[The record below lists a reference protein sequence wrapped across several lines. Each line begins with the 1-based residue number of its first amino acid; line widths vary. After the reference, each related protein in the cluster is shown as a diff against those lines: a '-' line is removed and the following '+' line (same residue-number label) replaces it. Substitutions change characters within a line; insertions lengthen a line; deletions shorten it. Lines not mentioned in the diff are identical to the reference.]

1 MKDIF
6 LKLVFNILKS
16 YMIFTMIYLPFLTE
30 RIKIEKDKEFVANL
44 HEKEE
49 ELFIHPK
56 NSKQALDDGLGLD
69 GLGLYS
75 LYAIEIFS

>member
-44 HEKEE
+44 HEKK

>member
-6 LKLVFNILKS
+6 LKLVLNILKS
-16 YMIFTMIYLPFLTE
+16 YMIFTMIYLPFLTK
-30 RIKIEKDKEFVANL
+30 RIKIENDKKFVANL
-44 HEKEE
+44 HEKE

-75 LYAIEIFS
+75 SYAIEILG